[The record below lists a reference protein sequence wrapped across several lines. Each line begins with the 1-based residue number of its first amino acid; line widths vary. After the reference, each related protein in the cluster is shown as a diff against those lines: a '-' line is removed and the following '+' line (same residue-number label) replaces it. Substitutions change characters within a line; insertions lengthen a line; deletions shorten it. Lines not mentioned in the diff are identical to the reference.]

1 MASCPGYIRSPKA
14 DLSGQVIP
22 EGIGVVAVQ
31 SADGQQI
38 LCLALQG
45 ATGVSAGNGMKIGVS
60 IKPIEFSTW
69 RRYLI
74 RGKIYLMDN
83 DLEVLRDRIS
93 KECNIL

>member
-1 MASCPGYIRSPKA
+1 M
-14 DLSGQVIP
+14 
-22 EGIGVVAVQ
+22 AVQ

-38 LCLALQG
+38 LCMALQG
-45 ATGVSAGNGMKIGVS
+45 AAGVSAGNGMKIGVS
-60 IKPIEFSTW
+60 INPIKFPTS

-74 RGKIYLMDN
+74 RGKIYLMNN